1 MKLSKWIE
9 KNFEL
14 GVLAVLLGIM
24 SVLSFANVIARYIFR
39 NAIFW
44 SDEICCFCLSLSAF
58 FALPASIRLGVSIK
72 VDTFTSILS
81 KSLQRILTLICNAIM
96 VIFLVLFARG
106 TFACMKK
113 AMESGQASPAL
124 HIPMSVLYFIMGIAV
139 ILAILRYIQY
149 IFKMLLHKEEE
160 VLSEAEEAVRDA
172 KEAAK

>member
-1 MKLSKWIE
+1 MNKGIE

-24 SVLSFANVIARYIFR
+24 SVLSFANVIARYVFH

-81 KSLQRILTLICNAIM
+81 RPLQKILTLICNVIM
-96 VIFLVLFARG
+96 LIFLGLLTKG
-106 TFACMKK
+106 TFECMSK
-113 AMESGQASPAL
+113 AIESKQASPAL
-124 HIPMSVLYFIMGIAV
+124 HIPMSVMYFLMGIAV

-149 IFKMLLHKEEE
+149 IIKIIMNKEEKVLTEADE
-160 VLSEAEEAVRDA
+160 VIKDASENAR
-172 KEAAK
+172 